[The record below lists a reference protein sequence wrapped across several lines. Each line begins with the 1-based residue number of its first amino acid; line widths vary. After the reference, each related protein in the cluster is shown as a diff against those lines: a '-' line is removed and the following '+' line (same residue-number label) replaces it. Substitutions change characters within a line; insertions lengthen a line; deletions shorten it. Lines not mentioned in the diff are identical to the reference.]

1 MMPRH
6 KRRPPVRRRRYRLN
20 PKVLP
25 TLLLTLVAVGMV
37 IMVVNLLR
45 PDSSI
50 SAFSQPTAAPT
61 EAPTPE
67 ATLAP
72 AEPNAEPTP
81 APTEKTANEAR
92 IRAIGDVMVHDDE
105 LASALQSDGTYDFA
119 QFFSEVAQSLSD
131 ADYTMGNLETTVGEP
146 GKNGYSGYPYFHTPK
161 SLLTALKGAGVDM
174 LTTSNNHCL
183 DRYFDG
189 LVETLDSLDEAG
201 FDLIL
206 SNPPYQSDFSV
217 AKRFIEKGFNRLK
230 VGGRMMMVTKRL
242 DWYRNRLRAV
252 FGGVRVEQVD
262 GYFVFTAERRS
273 LSYASAAKK
282 ARKNEQLKMN

>member
-1 MMPRH
+1 MEER
-6 KRRPPVRRRRYRLN
+6 KTLSVR
-20 PKVLP
+20 VLGEM
-25 TLLLTLVAVGMV
+25 LTLHTRPGLFSPEHVDRGTLAM
-37 IMVVNLLR
+37 LSRAELR
-45 PDSSI
+45 PGMRVMDLGCGCGVVGI
-50 SAFSQPTAAPT
+50 VAAKKCGA
-61 EAPTPE
+61 ENVV
-67 ATLAP
+67 LADVDP
-72 AEPNAEPTP
+72 LAVQAARENA
-81 APTEKTANEAR
+81 ADNGVGNVK
-92 IRAIGDVMVHDDE
+92 IV
-105 LASALQSDGTYDFA
+105 LSDG
-119 QFFSEVAQSLSD
+119 FSAV
-131 ADYTMGNLETTVGEP
+131 
-146 GKNGYSGYPYFHTPK
+146 
-161 SLLTALKGAGVDM
+161 
-174 LTTSNNHCL
+174 
-183 DRYFDG
+183 
-189 LVETLDSLDEAG
+189 DEAG